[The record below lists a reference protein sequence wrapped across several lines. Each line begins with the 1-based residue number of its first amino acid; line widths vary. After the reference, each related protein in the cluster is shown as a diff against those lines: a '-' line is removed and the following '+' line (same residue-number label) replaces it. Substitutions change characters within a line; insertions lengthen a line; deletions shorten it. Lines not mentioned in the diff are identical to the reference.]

1 MSSTSSST
9 PLRVLRDSTSKIPN
23 SGGIFSVISA
33 VASGIDI
40 GDGLTS
46 IINHRLGQYAASLDI
61 KKAYR
66 QLRVSE
72 RDAMLRLSLWYDDPK
87 NKKGLVVY
95 KTCTADFGD
104 SQASLALC
112 VAQDKYIASNCKSPL
127 AILASNYPFADNYL
141 LSGRSKQQVLEAIL
155 ELMDL
160 HERYG
165 ESS

>member
-1 MSSTSSST
+1 MKDMECMGTIERLSEQEIKDLENNVHHYNKLNFTMSSTSSST

-46 IINHRLGQYAASLDI
+46 ITYHRIGQHAASLDI

-72 RDAMLRLSLWYDDPK
+72 RDAMLRLSVWYDDPK
-87 NKKGLVVY
+87 TKKGLVVY

-104 SQASLALC
+104 SQASLALR
-112 VAQDKYIASNCKSPL
+112 VA
-127 AILASNYPFADNYL
+127 
-141 LSGRSKQQVLEAIL
+141 
-155 ELMDL
+155 
-160 HERYG
+160 
-165 ESS
+165 